1 MKIAKGITRI
11 HEDDLLKMF
20 VIPEEVSIFD
30 INIDEEGFINMTLA
44 SPEPIERITH
54 PHKTNE
60 SHGLYR
66 RTRLIPRSQDNE
78 GEYNGKLRS
87 E

>member
-1 MKIAKGITRI
+1 MKIAKGITSI

-20 VIPEEVSIFD
+20 VLPEEVSIFD
-30 INIDEEGFINMTLA
+30 ISLDEEGYVNIILA
-44 SPEPIERITH
+44 SPEPIKRITH
-54 PHKTNE
+54 PHQNNE
-60 SHGLYR
+60 SCGLYR